1 VRTILRIL
9 AVLLVIAGPLTAQV
23 PLATRERLQTEL
35 ARLERARDAQG
46 ASLIRARLEH
56 GDFQSGDRIL
66 LRVEGEAQLSDTFT
80 VGPTREIQLPQIGTV
95 SLDGLLRGELRDR
108 MQTTLTRYFRNPVMT
123 VTPLVTM
130 LVEGEVTR
138 PGFYALAPER
148 PLNDAIGAAG
158 GLSQRAKTSAVRVER
173 SGVTILRGS
182 VLQQAM
188 GHGRSLDQLN
198 LRAGDRLVVPA
209 RTDSERSFRILA
221 ILISI
226 PVAAFTVS
234 RIAH

>member
-1 VRTILRIL
+1 MRTMFRIL
-9 AVLLVIAGPLTAQV
+9 AVLFVIAGPLTAQV
-23 PLATRERLQTEL
+23 PLATRARLQTEL

-56 GDFQSGDRIL
+56 GDFQPGDRIL
-66 LRVEGEAQLSDTFT
+66 LRVDGEAQLSDTFT
-80 VGPTREIQLPQIGTV
+80 VGPTREIQLPQIGAV
-95 SLDGLLRGELRDR
+95 SLDSLLRGELKDR
-108 MQTTLTRYFRNPVMT
+108 MQTTLSRYFRSPVVT

-130 LVEGEVTR
+130 LVEGEVAR

-158 GLSQRAKTSAVRVER
+158 GLSQHAKTSALRVER
-173 SGVTILRGS
+173 SGKVIWSGS
-182 VLQQAM
+182 VLRQAM
-188 GHGRSLDQLN
+188 GQGFSLDQLN

-209 RTDSERSFRILA
+209 RGDSERSLRILA
-221 ILISI
+221 VLVSI
-226 PVAAFTVS
+226 PVAAFTVT